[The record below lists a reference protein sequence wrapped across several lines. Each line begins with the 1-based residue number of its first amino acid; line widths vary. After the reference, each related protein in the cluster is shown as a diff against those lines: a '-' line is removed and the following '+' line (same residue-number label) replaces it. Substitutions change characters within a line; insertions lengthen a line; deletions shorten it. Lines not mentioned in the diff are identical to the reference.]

1 MGGHVSYRRHHF
13 TWSFRGSADLWA
25 GYWNPLLERQLWD
38 KWCLSSINESS
49 LALKVRTG
57 DTESSHQHS
66 WALQMAGGRRYHRDP
81 RADSWGGWA
90 ERKRQTFESSGCFG
104 SRAGLAANAAE
115 QVQPSQLVEGLQRS
129 AEERFRPPNKSTSV
143 VSWPSRGI
151 NIKGDLCDS
160 ASSHPQLLKRRCLT
174 TLWKCQVADGFWAG
188 GGETLQL
195 SPTSTFLRRSGE
207 RQRPDESG
215 RGLRSRWTGGVQ
227 GKKKV
232 EVNVE
237 SQV

>member
-1 MGGHVSYRRHHF
+1 MFPYHS

-25 GYWNPLLERQLWD
+25 GYWNPLLERQQ
-38 KWCLSSINESS
+38 CLPSLNESS

-81 RADSWGGWA
+81 CTDSWGGWA

-115 QVQPSQLVEGLQRS
+115 QVQPSQLAEGLQRS
-129 AEERFRPPNKSTSV
+129 TEERFRPPNKSTSV
-143 VSWPSRGI
+143 ASWPSRGI

-160 ASSHPQLLKRRCLT
+160 ASSHPQLLKGRCST
-174 TLWKCQVADGFWAG
+174 TLWKCQVADGLWAG

-195 SPTSTFLRRSGE
+195 SSTFLRMMLSTE
-207 RQRPDESG
+207 F
-215 RGLRSRWTGGVQ
+215 
-227 GKKKV
+227 KAK
-232 EVNVE
+232 
-237 SQV
+237 